1 MFEHNYSLKYK
12 KGFLSH
18 SELWVSHVNPG
29 NTAYRSYCKGS
40 KTWRGTVHT
49 ENWRSTGER
58 EEPVLQAR
66 PGSQSHLN
74 PLPAVRLSEH
84 IGVLGV
90 QLPGSSPWYTANAP
104 AGTARTAQT
113 AAPGLHGSSGNAES
127 PFPTYCW
134 ASCSPSVDCFNVLMW
149 NSGETKVQK
158 GYKPFLCDLTYKTNP
173 FTSSASLWKAEGN
186 EQEWPL
192 GNLKQLWKMRDAVP
206 WWGLAGGEE
215 LPEGSTPELLLGHW
229 QQEPWRVRFGSL
241 ADFP

>member
-40 KTWRGTVHT
+40 KAWRG
-49 ENWRSTGER
+49 NTGER

-104 AGTARTAQT
+104 AGTARQHRLQRLVYTDPQEMLSPRSPPTAERAALLPLT
-113 AAPGLHGSSGNAES
+113 A
-127 PFPTYCW
+127 
-134 ASCSPSVDCFNVLMW
+134 LMC
-149 NSGETKVQK
+149 
-158 GYKPFLCDLTYKTNP
+158 LCGIQEKRRHRKEISL
-173 FTSSASLWKAEGN
+173 SSAIWHTK
-186 EQEWPL
+186 QIPL
-192 GNLKQLWKMRDAVP
+192 LHQPRSEKQKEMSKS
-206 WWGLAGGEE
+206 GL
-215 LPEGSTPELLLGHW
+215 
-229 QQEPWRVRFGSL
+229 
-241 ADFP
+241 